1 MNILQFL
8 INIQARDNGV
18 ISRVTRLQS
27 RVDAADRSASRLTSS
42 LGSGLKS
49 AILSLPGAEFFTNP
63 IVALTTGVGVVS
75 KLGME
80 AGKSEV
86 AFNSLMGSAET
97 GGKMLAELNKHA
109 KDTIWGRT
117 EIQEAAKT
125 MAGFS
130 YQTSTLTEDLKRMTD
145 IAMGDKQKLGSLAL
159 VFSQVSAAGKLT
171 GGDLLQFVNLGF
183 NPLQFMAKKTGKS
196 IAQLRDDMSKGLI
209 TFKDVREVLVDVTS
223 PGGPFYQMN
232 EKLSQTP
239 FGKMQQ
245 LGGEFQ
251 ERLLQIYK
259 VIEPLLIPA
268 FGFLSNL
275 LVSLQ
280 PVIALLSGMVQ
291 WLIDNFRTLKPF
303 IYGVAA
309 AWAVYNSYMYVST
322 TILKGWTVAQFAQI
336 KAMIMMERIQKLLN
350 LAFVASP
357 IGWIVL
363 AVGALTAAVVYCWD
377 RFAGF
382 RAFLLTAWDTVKS
395 FGQILKDALIDR
407 FRQILRGLGAVRKAL
422 VSLVKGD
429 FNEAWEHA
437 SNGAKDLIGGNQ
449 IKQIASRSRELA
461 AQTGN
466 RYETHLQREQEKQQA
481 KDAAIGNPQ
490 AMAGTAAHS
499 GTAGAGGGTSVT
511 DGGKANEI
519 TAGGTR
525 NTQITIHIAKFFEAM
540 NVTMNGKTDTAE
552 LQRIVLECINRSL
565 ETAMSAAR

>member
-27 RVDAADRSASRLTSS
+27 RLDAADRSASRLTSS

-80 AGKSEV
+80 AGQTEV

-407 FRQILRGLGAVRKAL
+407 FRQILRGLGAVGKAL

>member
-1 MNILQFL
+1 
-8 INIQARDNGV
+8 
-18 ISRVTRLQS
+18 
-27 RVDAADRSASRLTSS
+27 
-42 LGSGLKS
+42 
-49 AILSLPGAEFFTNP
+49 
-63 IVALTTGVGVVS
+63 
-75 KLGME
+75 
-80 AGKSEV
+80 
-86 AFNSLMGSAET
+86 MGSAET

-145 IAMGDKQKLGSLAL
+145 IAMGDKQRLGSLAL

-309 AWAVYNSYMYVST
+309 AWAVYNGYMYVST

-382 RAFLLTAWDTVKS
+382 RAFLLTAWDTVKG

-407 FRQILRGLGAVRKAL
+407 FRQILRGLGAVGKAL

-449 IKQIASRSRELA
+449 IKQTASRSRELA

-466 RYETHLQREQEKQQA
+466 WYETHLQREQEKQQA

-499 GTAGAGGGTSVT
+499 GTAGASGGTSVT

-525 NTQITIHIAKFFEAM
+525 DTQITIHIAKFFEAM